1 MSMGSGFLD
10 LNELDYYGVCGDVME
25 HDIRMV
31 RTGNNL
37 EHGMLQLI
45 QTTPYLVLILIATL

>member
-1 MSMGSGFLD
+1 MGSGFLD